1 MKNALLMKKPF
12 GLLAALALG
21 TALLG
26 ACQNKS
32 GGDGDSTSQGSPG
45 SDTTNPSSKTG
56 AHDLDS
62 LNQADPPRTDSVAPP
77 AQPPR

>member
-1 MKNALLMKKPF
+1 MKKPSV
-12 GLLAALALG
+12 LLAALVLG

-45 SDTTNPSSKTG
+45 SDTTNPSSRAGAPADSPATTG
-56 AHDLDS
+56 AAKADS
-62 LNQADPPRTDSVAPP
+62 ITPP
-77 AQPPR
+77 AAKP

>member
-1 MKNALLMKKPF
+1 MNMKKPAA
-12 GLLAALALG
+12 LLAALALG

-45 SDTTNPSSKTG
+45 SDTTNPSSKVKTSS
-56 AHDLDS
+56 LDS
-62 LNQADPPRTDSVAPP
+62 LDKADPPRTDSVAPP
-77 AQPPR
+77 AKP

>member
-1 MKNALLMKKPF
+1 MKKPSV
-12 GLLAALALG
+12 LLAALVLG

-45 SDTTNPSSKTG
+45 SDSTNPSSKTG
-56 AHDLDS
+56 TSGLDS
-62 LNQADPPRTDSVAPP
+62 LHKADPPRTDSVAP
-77 AQPPR
+77 ATQPPR